1 LFATQDAIQ
10 VEVQLLPPLSNTAGR
25 DRVRLTL
32 GKDQTL
38 KGVMDGLLRQFD
50 NRAFYLHLYD
60 TEGRLIPAWCAFIN
74 DGGAVRLATP
84 EGRATAVKNGD
95 KITFL
100 LALAG
105 G

>member
-1 LFATQDAIQ
+1 MSVPDTIQ
-10 VEVQLLPPLSNTAGR
+10 VDVRLLPPLSNTAGR

-32 GKDQTL
+32 KKDKTL
-38 KGVMDGLLRQFD
+38 GGVIDGLLSQFGS
-50 NRAFYLHLYD
+50 RTFYLHLYD
-60 TEGRLIPAWCAFIN
+60 TEGRLVPAWQAFIN
-74 DGGAVRLATP
+74 KDPAVRLVAAGGLNTS
-84 EGRATAVKNGD
+84 VKDGD